1 MAVEINLSRRKTL
14 ETNDASSQRRFPA
27 TGLAD
32 QSQRFAASY
41 LKADVV
47 YCAEVLPLSK
57 KPSAFDWK
65 VLNKMFHP
73 KKTLAHEEVPTFSV
87 LSSSSQH
94 AESCL
99 SSVGT
104 ARNGG
109 ASTLQR
115 SIACGQRG

>member
-1 MAVEINLSRRKTL
+1 MTVEINLPGRQTL

-32 QSQRFAASY
+32 QSKSFAASH

-47 YCAEVLPLSK
+47 YCTEVLLLSK
-57 KPSAFDWK
+57 KPTASDRK
-65 VLNKMFHP
+65 VLNEMFNP
-73 KKTLAHEEVPTFSV
+73 KKTLAHEEVPRFSV

-115 SIACGQRG
+115 SITCGQRG